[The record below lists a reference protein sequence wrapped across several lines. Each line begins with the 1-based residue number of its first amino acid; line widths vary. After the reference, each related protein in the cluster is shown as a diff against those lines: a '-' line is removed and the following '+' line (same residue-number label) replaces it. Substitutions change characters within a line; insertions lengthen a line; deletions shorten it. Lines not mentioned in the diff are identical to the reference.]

1 MASTNYVAK
10 EWRSNDIVTAD
21 DFNRL
26 EQGVEQTSERAA
38 ALESRAA
45 TIESNISSNDGDI
58 AALQQRMTAVENK
71 ANANGTNISALQ
83 TRMTSVENK
92 ATANATD
99 IETLRG
105 QIEELTSKLTA
116 TESDIE
122 DLQKDAVTKSS
133 LKYDLAEHLVDD
145 KTTSYSL
152 VKGESTATLTMH
164 FKNLNNT
171 LIKYQYYRRSSS
183 VNGSIGIS
191 VSINPDEKYSGF
203 KYFVYTLCD
212 VDTTKTNTMSE
223 SDIEKFISVVKT
235 SGIGTYTTSFYKEG
249 GQIKCKVGL
258 LGGSIFS
265 KVYVNLN
272 ISVVVRSD
280 ESYSIY

>member
-71 ANANGTNISALQ
+71 ANTNGTNISALQ

-116 TESDIE
+116 TETDIE

-133 LKYDLAEHLVDD
+133 FKYDLVEHLAEDEPM
-145 KTTSYSL
+145 SLSL
-152 VKGESTATLTMH
+152 VKGESTATLTMY
-164 FKNLNNT
+164 FKNFNNT
-171 LIKYQYYRRSSS
+171 LIKYRYYKRSSS
-183 VNGSIGIS
+183 INGSIGIS
-191 VSINPDEKYSGF
+191 ISLNPDDNYSGF

-212 VDTTKTNTMSE
+212 IDTSKTNTMSD
-223 SDIEKFISVVKT
+223 SDIAKFISVVKT

-258 LGGSIFS
+258 LGGSVFS